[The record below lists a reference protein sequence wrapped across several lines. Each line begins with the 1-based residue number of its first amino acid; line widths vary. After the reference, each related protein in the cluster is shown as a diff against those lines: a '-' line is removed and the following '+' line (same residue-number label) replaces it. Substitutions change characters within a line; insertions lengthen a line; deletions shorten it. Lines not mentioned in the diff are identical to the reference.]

1 MRDRG
6 ISWRKVLILAVAVLV
21 GMGAWG
27 IYAGQEAQAGVPFL
41 AISHFKC
48 YKTTST
54 PLNEPVRLF
63 DLFHGAEPS
72 PSTGGEL
79 VTVKGSHLFCTQVAA
94 KCFPGDSCEFPFHVF
109 SQFDSLNC
117 YKITPSG
124 PPVGETVPVVDQF
137 ADQNLTVGTAQFLCV
152 PARIS
157 GDGG

>member
-6 ISWRKVLILAVAVLV
+6 ISWRKVLILAVVVLV

-27 IYAGQEAQAGVPFL
+27 IYAGQEAQAG
-41 AISHFKC
+41 ISIPHFKC
-48 YKTTST
+48 YETTST

-63 DLFHGAEPS
+63 DLFHGGLPS

-79 VTVKGSHLFCTQVAA
+79 VTVKGSHLVCTQVRA
-94 KCFPGDSCEFPFHVF
+94 KCFPGNSGRCELFPIESSF
-109 SQFDSLNC
+109 SAGLNC

-124 PPVGETVPVVDQF
+124 PPIGETVPVVDQF
-137 ADQNLTVGTAQFLCV
+137 AEQNLTVGTAQFLCT

-157 GDGG
+157 VD